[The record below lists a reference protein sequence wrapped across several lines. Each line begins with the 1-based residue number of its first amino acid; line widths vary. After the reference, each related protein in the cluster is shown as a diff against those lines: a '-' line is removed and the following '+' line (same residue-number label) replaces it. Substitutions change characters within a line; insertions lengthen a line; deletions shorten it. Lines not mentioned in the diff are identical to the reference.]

1 MILKIVFVFGAL
13 IAAVLVFAAT
23 KAPKF
28 RVQRSVMIDAPRQK
42 IFPLIND
49 FHNWSR
55 WAPQDKEDVNMKRT
69 YSGSASGEGAI
80 SQWHG
85 AGSTGR
91 GSMLITKSVPSN
103 SVSIK
108 VDFIKPFEA
117 HNLDEFDLEPNGSST
132 KVTWT
137 MQGTNLY
144 IMKVMGVFVN
154 MDRLMGRHF
163 ETGLHNLKIVA
174 EQ

>member
-1 MILKIVFVFGAL
+1 MILKVLFVLAAL

-23 KAPKF
+23 KPPRL
-28 RVQRSVMIDAPRQK
+28 RVQRWVIIDAPPQT

-69 YSGSASGEGAI
+69 YSGSPSGEGAI

-85 AGSTGR
+85 TGS
-91 GSMLITKSVPSN
+91 
-103 SVSIK
+103 
-108 VDFIKPFEA
+108 
-117 HNLDEFDLEPNGSST
+117 
-132 KVTWT
+132 
-137 MQGTNLY
+137 
-144 IMKVMGVFVN
+144 VFVN
-154 MDRLMGRHF
+154 MDRLMGKHF

-174 EQ
+174 EE